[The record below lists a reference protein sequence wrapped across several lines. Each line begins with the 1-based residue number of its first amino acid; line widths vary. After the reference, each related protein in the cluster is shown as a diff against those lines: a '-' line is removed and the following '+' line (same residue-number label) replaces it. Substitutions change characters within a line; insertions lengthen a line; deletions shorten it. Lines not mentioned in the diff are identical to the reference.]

1 MSYFS
6 TCSSIQNPLLSF
18 PGVIKAEA
26 ASGSR
31 KQLFEEVRTAIQ
43 TTDAALD
50 LYNKIINKIGTT
62 ENVQGTRS
70 VFSEIKTRLTNGI
83 DLFKQS
89 LKPVSKWCTV
99 QAIPLLRTYK
109 DGDFQQPDNLLQA
122 LNDWNKISNDAQK
135 SVFDSKRSINTAY
148 AYLYSLTSYLEH
160 QFNKTNVENVS
171 ELNEKVAS
179 IREFLEDL
187 VDSKNKIL
195 VAIQEIGDLGN
206 AAAHVSTYVSLYQNS
221 LRDVVSQ
228 SVDNLIEKC
237 NNYRSNNE

>member
-1 MSYFS
+1 MNVLHFS
-6 TCSSIQNPLLSF
+6 IEMERPFFSRQIQYEFSL
-18 PGVIKAEA
+18 
-26 ASGSR
+26 
-31 KQLFEEVRTAIQ
+31 QVRAFW
-43 TTDAALD
+43 LKP
-50 LYNKIINKIGTT
+50 KIINKIGTT
-62 ENVQGTRS
+62 ENVQWTRS

-83 DLFKQS
+83 DLFEQS
-89 LKPVSKWCTV
+89 LKPVSEWCTV

-148 AYLYSLTSYLEH
+148 ANLYSLTSYLKH
-160 QFNKTNVENVS
+160 QFNETNVENVS

-237 NNYRSNNE
+237 NNYRSNNEWNGKKEAISSHHSIPSF